1 MHGILEQADGAEKR
15 CVIPPNL
22 APWTQK
28 KPPPG
33 IPDGGFF
40 TS

>member
-15 CVIPPNL
+15 CVILSNF
-22 APWTQK
+22 APRARK